1 MPKPV
6 GLHLPNTEVTPD
18 PEVEKRT
25 RRTFKHREGL
35 SKPRKTQPKPHKFMA
50 LKPC

>member
-1 MPKPV
+1 LLGHAIAELLQQAMELIV
-6 GLHLPNTEVTPD
+6 
-18 PEVEKRT
+18 

-35 SKPRKTQPKPHKFMA
+35 SKPRKTRPKPHKFMA